1 MVQAFIMRFGGKGNR
16 LFLFM
21 VTLEIVDTAINNSRF
36 SPSAKELKTF
46 SINPFGK
53 VWLSNYHKEINK
65 DAYFFDIDTYLEV
78 AVRPDNI
85 ISLTEPAKY
94 RKKTITIN

>member
-1 MVQAFIMRFGGKGNR
+1 MVQGFIMRLGEKANR

-21 VTLEIVDTAINNSRF
+21 VTLEIVDTGINNSRF
-36 SPSAKELKTF
+36 SLNAKELKTF

-53 VWLSNYHKEINK
+53 VCLSTYHREINK

-78 AVRPDNI
+78 AVSPDNI
-85 ISLTEPAKY
+85 ISLTEQAKY
-94 RKKTITIN
+94 RKKTITI